1 MREVTLAVMSYDELS
16 DEAKDAAF
24 DTWEHGEQSMDYHN
38 SGDVEHLIKV
48 IKEETG
54 VRLNSYSFDAFD
66 YNFEVETLF
75 DDIFDLDDE
84 SVVGV
89 RAGKKALKMYYELVM
104 KHQVYSKQT
113 KYVVGG
119 LKYGYLDS
127 EYKSLAAAYRRTVFM
142 KQSEAFTGI
151 YNSATFSISLL
162 DSIRKNY
169 TNEDYTVV
177 KHLNHAFAAIFD
189 EAVKDWQYQVS
200 REYFEEHRADDFE
213 YLEDGEIFDLEEM
226 IADSE

>member
-1 MREVTLAVMSYDELS
+1 MREVTLMVMSYDELS

-24 DTWEHGEQSMDYHN
+24 ETWERGEQEMDYHVTGELDN
-38 SGDVEHLIKV
+38 LLKV

-54 VRLNSYSFDAFD
+54 VRLNLYSFDTCD
-66 YNFEVETLF
+66 YSFEVEPLF
-75 DDIFDLDDE
+75 DDRFDLDDE

-104 KHQVYSKQT
+104 KHQIYTKQT

-119 LKYGYLDS
+119 LKYGYLDA
-127 EYKSLAAAYRRTVFM
+127 EYKSLADTYRRTAFM
-142 KQSEAFTGI
+142 KQSEAFTGM
-151 YNSATFSISLL
+151 YNSATFSITLL

-169 TNEDYTVV
+169 TNEEYTVI
-177 KHLNHAFAAIFD
+177 KHLNNAFNAIFD

-200 REYFEEHRADDFE
+200 REYFEENRADEHE
-213 YLEDGEIFDLEEM
+213 YLEDGELFELEEM
-226 IADSE
+226 ITDDE